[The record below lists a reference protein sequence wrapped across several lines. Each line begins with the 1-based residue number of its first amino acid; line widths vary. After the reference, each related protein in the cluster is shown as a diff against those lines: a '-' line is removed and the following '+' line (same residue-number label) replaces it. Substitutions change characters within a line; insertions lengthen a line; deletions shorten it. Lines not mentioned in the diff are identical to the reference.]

1 MIKDWLVP
9 KLFKLEVLKRLAFE
23 NWAGSA
29 LGFPPSKYHQWVRS
43 FSFPGSTST
52 CGVFSPGRMCAVNY
66 PRASW
71 GKKPPRTGVDPGEL
85 NERTQCKIDNIIS
98 NLLVLTSMFSKWRYV
113 NIGLYTD
120 IYTNIHEV
128 RWVSDD

>member
-1 MIKDWLVP
+1 MP
-9 KLFKLEVLKRLAFE
+9 LKTGRGQHWVSLPPSIISGCVRLA
-23 NWAGSA
+23 S
-29 LGFPPSKYHQWVRS
+29 LGRPRRVAF
-43 FSFPGSTST
+43 FF
-52 CGVFSPGRMCAVNY
+52 PGRMCAVNY

-71 GKKPPRTGVDPGEL
+71 EKKPPRTGVDPGEL
-85 NERTQCKIDNIIS
+85 NKRTQCKIDNIIS
-98 NLLVLTSMFSKWRYV
+98 NLLVLTSTFSKWRYV